1 MRTKILKFG
10 MPLMA
15 FLLAIVFAFATE
27 KGVSVEDTALTT
39 GYIQNTLSCD
49 LAPKNCSFQI
59 TDVVCTYN
67 GKAVHRNYPC
77 TPLFLY
83 EWMQ

>member
-27 KGVSVEDTALTT
+27 KSLPEEENALIT
-39 GYIQNTLSCD
+39 GYIGTPATCHDQVVNCTTVNGPVCKYLGQTVYRDSSCSS
-49 LAPKNCSFQI
+49 LLFQ
-59 TDVVCTYN
+59 
-67 GKAVHRNYPC
+67 
-77 TPLFLY
+77 
-83 EWMQ
+83 WMQ